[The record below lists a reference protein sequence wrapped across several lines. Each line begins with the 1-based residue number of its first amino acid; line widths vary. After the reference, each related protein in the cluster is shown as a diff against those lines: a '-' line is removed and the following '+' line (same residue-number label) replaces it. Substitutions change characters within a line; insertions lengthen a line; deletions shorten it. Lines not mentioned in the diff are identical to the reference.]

1 MSTLLD
7 HAEDDDDLPVAIP
20 AERTPVAHP
29 AHSSWMRRARWGV
42 IGAMAIA
49 AAVLLLRGR
58 GIGQWAKQTLGIAG
72 ESLAPPL
79 VIGARP
85 SDGAANV
92 KPDEALSF
100 RMRAPNG
107 AMNAATLTSS
117 NITLRKDGDETPVE
131 AKIDQAMTEEGI
143 ATITV
148 RPSRPL
154 DGMSKYKLTIGAGL
168 KDAKGVAAVEKT
180 IAFSTGSLA
189 DPSIKF
195 AQVSLPTT
203 AGTGYTC
210 VQMGPDG
217 RLWAGSDEGK
227 IYRFP
232 IAADGTLGKP
242 EIFTTLQEANGGPR
256 LLTGFAFDPAVGK
269 LSSPEDGSVT
279 LWVSHGFFGFENVP
293 DLSGKVSR
301 ISGKKLATVH
311 DVIVRL
317 PRSVKD
323 HLTNQP
329 SFGPDGALYIP
340 QPSNSAYGAPD
351 EIWGNRP
358 EHKLNASILRL
369 DVKAIAPDQTIDA
382 RTADVSGAYDP
393 DATGA
398 PLTIYAKGIRLAY
411 DLLWHSNGK
420 LYAAVNGS
428 SPGGNTPAGPNAPAL
443 NNVATT
449 EHDWLFDVRQGRYY
463 GHPNP
468 AQGHYILNGG
478 NPTAGIDV
486 SEIKE
491 YPVGTQPDA
500 NWTPAA
506 YDFGTHVSPNG
517 TAEFKSN
524 AFDGKMRGKVLV
536 CRYNNG
542 SDILCLDLD
551 DKGQVRTAH
560 VGIPGL
566 TKLAS
571 PLDITEDPSSGCL
584 YVSEYGA
591 QKLTLMRPI
600 K

>member
-1 MSTLLD
+1 MSTLID
-7 HAEDDDDLPVAIP
+7 HAEDDDDLPVAVPVEHAP
-20 AERTPVAHP
+20 AAPRSP
-29 AHSSWMRRARWGV
+29 SSLGRRIRWGL

-49 AAVLLLRGR
+49 VAVLLVRGR
-58 GIGQWAKQTLGIAG
+58 GVGQWMKQTLGISG
-72 ESLAPPL
+72 QSLAPPL

-100 RMRAPNG
+100 RMSAPNG
-107 AMNAATLTSS
+107 ALAAATLNSS
-117 NITLRKDGDETPVE
+117 NIVLRKADDETPIE
-131 AKIDQAMTEEGI
+131 AAISQSTGSDGI
-143 ATITV
+143 TTV
-148 RPSRPL
+148 TLRPARTL
-154 DGMSKYKLTIGAGL
+154 DGMTRYKLSIGAGL
-168 KDAKGVAAVEKT
+168 KDAKGVAAVART
-180 IAFSTGSLA
+180 ISFSTGSLA

-195 AQVSLPTT
+195 AQVSLPT
-203 AGTGYTC
+203 AGGAGFTC

-217 RLWAGSDEGK
+217 RLWAGSDEGR

-232 IAADGTLGKP
+232 ITADGTLGKP
-242 EIFTTLQEANGGPR
+242 EVFTALQETNGGNR
-256 LLTGFAFDPAVGK
+256 LLTGFAFDPST
-269 LSSPEDGSVT
+269 SSSADPSNGTVT
-279 LWVSHGFFGFENVP
+279 IWVSHGWFGFESAP

-301 ISGKKLATVH
+301 MGGKGLADVH
-311 DVIVRL
+311 DVVVGL

-329 SFGPDGALYIP
+329 AFGPDGALYIP

-358 EHKLNASILRL
+358 EHRLNASILRL
-369 DVKAIAPDQTIDA
+369 DTKSLGQSQTIDA
-382 RTADVSGAYDP
+382 RTADVGGSYDP
-393 DATGA
+393 DAPAA

-411 DLLWHSNGK
+411 DLLWHSNGR

-428 SPGGNTPAGPNAPAL
+428 SPGGNTPAGAKAPSLKA
-443 NNVATT
+443 VTMT
-449 EHDWLFDVRQGRYY
+449 EHDWLFDVRKGRYY

-478 NPTAGIDV
+478 NPTAGSDV
-486 SEIKE
+486 AEVTE

-500 NWTPAA
+500 DWTPAA

-517 TAEFKSN
+517 TVEFKSG
-524 AFDGKMRGKVLV
+524 AFDGKMKGKVLV

-551 DKGQVRTAH
+551 EKGQVRTAH

-571 PLDITEDPSSGCL
+571 PLDIAEDPSTGCL

-591 QKLTLMRPI
+591 QKITLLRPV